1 MPMSENSVVASAGL
15 PADPGEAL
23 LDQLVTSCRVLG
35 AEGQGDMVWGHVSL
49 RDPDGRGFWM
59 KAAGLGLEEI
69 TRDDLVLIDR
79 EGTVLAGDRPRH
91 SEFPIHTE
99 VMAARPDVG
108 CVVHTHARAPV
119 AFAAVE
125 EPLRPVSHEGTY
137 FVPPDVPRF
146 TETSD
151 LILTPALGAAVAATL
166 GDRPGLL
173 LVGHGLVTAGS
184 DVVEATMAAVLL
196 DRACRVQLDVLQ
208 TGRPYRWTPD
218 REARVKRTHVYP
230 RRLLEQGY
238 AYLARQAALRLTSRV
253 NQ

>member
-1 MPMSENSVVASAGL
+1 MANMHHWLHYTESV
-15 PADPGEAL
+15 DTL
-23 LDQLVTSCRVLG
+23 LDQLVTSCRILG
-35 AEGQGDMVWGHVSL
+35 TEGQGDMVWGHVSV
-49 RDPDGRGFWM
+49 RDPEGRGLWM
-59 KAAGLGLEEI
+59 KGAGLGLEEI

-79 EGTVLAGDRPRH
+79 EGSVLAGERPRH

-99 VMAARPDVG
+99 VMAARPEVG

-119 AFAAVE
+119 AFAAIE

-151 LILTPALGAAVAATL
+151 LILTLPLGARVAATL
-166 GDRPGLL
+166 SDRPALL
-173 LVGHGLVTAGS
+173 LVGHGLVTAGT
-184 DVVEATMAAVLL
+184 DAVDATMAAILL
-196 DRACRVQLDVLQ
+196 DRACRTQLDVLQ

-218 REARVKRTHVYP
+218 EEVRVKRTHVYP

-238 AYLARQAALRLTSRV
+238 AYLARRAGAGQA
-253 NQ
+253 

>member
-1 MPMSENSVVASAGL
+1 MTTRSL
-15 PADPGEAL
+15 DTL
-23 LDQLVTSCRVLG
+23 LDQLVTSCRILG
-35 AEGQGDMVWGHVSL
+35 AEGQGDMVWGHVSV
-49 RDPDGRGFWM
+49 RDPEGRGLWM
-59 KAAGLGLEEI
+59 KGAGLGLEEVG
-69 TRDDLVLIDR
+69 RDDLVLIDR
-79 EGTVLAGDRPRH
+79 AGGVLAGDRPRH
-91 SEFPIHTE
+91 SEFPIHAE
-99 VMAARPDVG
+99 VMAARPDAG

-125 EPLRPVSHEGTY
+125 EPLRPVSHEGTF

-151 LILTPALGAAVAATL
+151 LILTPALGARVAASL
-166 GDRPGLL
+166 GDRPALL
-173 LVGHGLVTAGS
+173 LVGHGLVAAGA

-218 REARVKRTHVYP
+218 EEARVKRTHVYP

-238 AYLARQAALRLTSRV
+238 AYLARRAGGSPT
-253 NQ
+253 

>member
-1 MPMSENSVVASAGL
+1 
-15 PADPGEAL
+15 
-23 LDQLVTSCRVLG
+23 
-35 AEGQGDMVWGHVSL
+35 
-49 RDPDGRGFWM
+49 
-59 KAAGLGLEEI
+59 
-69 TRDDLVLIDR
+69 
-79 EGTVLAGDRPRH
+79 
-91 SEFPIHTE
+91 
-99 VMAARPDVG
+99 MAARPDAG

-125 EPLRPVSHEGTY
+125 EPLRPVSHEGTF

-151 LILTPALGAAVAATL
+151 LILTPALGARVAASL
-166 GDRPGLL
+166 GDRPALL
-173 LVGHGLVTAGS
+173 LVGHGLVAAGA

-218 REARVKRTHVYP
+218 EEARVKRTHVYP

-238 AYLARQAALRLTSRV
+238 AYLARRAGGSPT
-253 NQ
+253 